1 MICVY
6 QSTFC
11 CKVSKNVIR
20 NGIAKLFK
28 LIVMQLG
35 RNYVPAFVAADGKEG
50 GKQAPARLCAKQLH
64 SGCESDLDE

>member
-1 MICVY
+1 MICLF
-6 QSTFC
+6 QSTFF

-28 LIVMQLG
+28 LVVMQLG

-50 GKQAPARLCAKQLH
+50 RKQAPARLCAKQLQ
-64 SGCESDLDE
+64 SGCESDMDE